1 MKLFSLLLFI
11 TGCQLISEPKDFSRS
26 VPGIYTRY
34 SEHEFGFEFDT
45 LVIEMVNKE
54 DHYFTIERRWKYQ
67 RVLDGKRLTPDYKLI
82 KNMGRFFPEHKN
94 LRVNETGEYYYFNLK
109 QRTLLTGSIQ
119 YQKL

>member
-1 MKLFSLLLFI
+1 MKLLLLLIFI
-11 TGCQLISEPKDFSRS
+11 TGCQLIIEHKEFSRS

-34 SEHEFGFEFDT
+34 SEHEFGFEYDT

-54 DHYFTIERRWKYQ
+54 DKIFTIERRWKYQ
-67 RVLDGKRLTPDYKLI
+67 RVLDGKSLTPEYKLI
-82 KNMGRFFPEHKN
+82 KNMGRFFPERKQ

-109 QRTLLTGSIQ
+109 QKTLLTGSIQ